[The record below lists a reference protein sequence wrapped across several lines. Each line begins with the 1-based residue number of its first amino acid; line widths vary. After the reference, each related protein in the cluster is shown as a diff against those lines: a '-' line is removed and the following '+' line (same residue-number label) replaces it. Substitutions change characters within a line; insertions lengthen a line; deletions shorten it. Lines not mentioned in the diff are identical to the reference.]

1 MITCKCKNCGGEMEF
16 SGSGGLVCPFCGSR
30 SFFSDADF
38 KGNETF
44 RKKLLQFYKAQ
55 AEKKDFDY
63 EADLLWTCAGS
74 DSFTT
79 ADGQD
84 LEIGYMKKYEA
95 DGYTCYLAK
104 ESVVYVF
111 PRRREAAAFSAGV
124 ARMVFPAADD
134 RLHRSFPELR
144 MELELERG
152 GQALV
157 YRRRPNCY
165 PAALFAPWPSEHLA
179 WVISRMENICCA
191 LAFAGL
197 EHGDI
202 GPESIWINPLLH
214 EGALFGD
221 WRKVSGLR
229 GRGDLL
235 ALRKTAILLA
245 KNTREPPELYQFL
258 NSPPA
263 GDAFAD
269 FATWDRVIEKG
280 FGGHR
285 FIKMNV

>member
-1 MITCKCKNCGGEMEF
+1 MIAYKCRNCGGEMKYG
-16 SGSGGLVCPFCGSR
+16 GSGGLVCPFCGSK

-38 KGNETF
+38 KGNEEF

-55 AEKKDFDY
+55 AEKKDLDY
-63 EADLLWTCAGS
+63 DADLLWTCTGS
-74 DSFTT
+74 DSFRTE
-79 ADGQD
+79 DGQD
-84 LEIGYMKKYEA
+84 LQIEYMRNYEA
-95 DGYTCYLAK
+95 DGYVCYLAR

-111 PRRREAAAFSAGV
+111 KNRREADAFSAGV
-124 ARMVFPAADD
+124 DRMVFPAADV

-144 MELELERG
+144 MELELEHG

-165 PAALFAPWPSEHLA
+165 PAEMFAPWPSEHLA
-179 WVISRMENICCA
+179 WVISRMENLCCA
-191 LAFAGL
+191 LAFAGI

-202 GPESIWINPLLH
+202 RPASVWINPLLH

-221 WRKVSGLR
+221 WRKGRGLR
-229 GRGDLL
+229 SRGDLL
-235 ALRKTAILLA
+235 ALRKTAIQLA
-245 KNTREPPELYQFL
+245 KNTREPPELYRFL
-258 NSPPA
+258 NAAPA
-263 GDAFAD
+263 ADAYAD
-269 FATWDRVIEKG
+269 FAAWDRVIEEG